1 MALYLM
7 RWYHCRSCSGQKEF
21 SAIDSVDRGGGDT
34 RRRIERLMADGK
46 EIYLPVVLGGGVM
59 YAVCAENLSDMYK
72 GKLDILTQPRMS

>member
-1 MALYLM
+1 M
-7 RWYHCRSCSGQKEF
+7 
-21 SAIDSVDRGGGDT
+21 GGDT
-34 RRRIERLMADGK
+34 RRIIERLMADGK